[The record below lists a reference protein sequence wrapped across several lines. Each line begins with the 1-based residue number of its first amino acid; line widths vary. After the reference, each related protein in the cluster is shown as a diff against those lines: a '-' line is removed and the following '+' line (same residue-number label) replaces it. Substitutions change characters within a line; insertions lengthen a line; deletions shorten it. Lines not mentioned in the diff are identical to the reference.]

1 MLNEK
6 QSKIFHV
13 IILTMRKSV
22 KILTATVCSAVVIA
36 GFGVGTYLYTLPK
49 LVSSAWLNKVAV
61 KEATEFLKADLSIK
75 NPKLATSLSPNIG
88 FTLEELTLTKNNKQ
102 ILALNNLD
110 TEFSFKDIWAKRI
123 IVKKLLADNI
133 FVNASDLMAILP
145 QQEQKEE
152 KPSELNLDLFST
164 IFGVK
169 KCLITYNLDDVGIK
183 FDAQNILLDRT
194 KAKKYLH
201 FDFDFFMTKGQD
213 KIQVS
218 ADDKHCIYMGN
229 GELHVDKFPIEID
242 KSKIVIDAFASRKAG
257 MNLNISSKNFSARDI
272 YNIVASNIIM
282 PNGKEMLAPI
292 CEVKGSVNFNLHLTK
307 QNIRGDINVNESEF
321 KVKDLMKMPVKITQ
335 GIVEIGNKDIILKDF
350 KGYYNNK
357 TNDTLTMEGTV
368 KDYWKT
374 CDTKIVSDIFVND
387 DFFRD
392 YASKMLGS
400 PISLVGDAGSRLT
413 LTSKNGSCDIL
424 WYFLLKEGEGFKLG
438 DQSMVL
444 KDYKTLFKVDLSV
457 VKNILKINTI
467 DYFITN
473 ELKKGMTPVLSINGN
488 LDMADNMKLQDI
500 HLKIPR
506 PLPSEFLNFLAGQ
519 KIFKKG
525 TITGEMG
532 VINTGKFPVM
542 EGVITLDKVRIP
554 SQRLFIKS
562 AKIGAKGDKLGAI
575 AEGRFKRSK
584 YNFKGYIVNDLR
596 LPIVVKYVDLDVDNI
611 DLERFL
617 ANSQKSVSAST
628 SAPTLALPRG
638 EGTVQDASDS
648 ESDNVDVPTF
658 QKGLIIVEKCM
669 LNLENGKYKNVNF
682 GNLHANLTL
691 DKDGILN
698 LQSNKF
704 DIAEGISTLK
714 VRADLIKNKYYL
726 RLGVKDVNST
736 VMADALLGLPR
747 EISGKAM
754 GLVEINSDASLKL
767 NGDIKFNIQNGT
779 IEKIGYVEY
788 ILKVASLFRN
798 PLVMISPTT
807 FGDLVNIPDGKFDVI
822 KGELNLKD
830 NVIQRMMIKSS
841 AKQLG
846 SFIIGRYDLNTNDA
860 SLRIY
865 TKMSNKGE
873 GFAGFL
879 RNISLNSLAN
889 KISSSERN
897 EGNYY
902 SSEIE
907 QIPQIDADEKDAQI
921 FLTKVDGDVINFNFL
936 SSLKRIK

>member
-1 MLNEK
+1 
-6 QSKIFHV
+6 
-13 IILTMRKSV
+13 MRKSV
-22 KILTATVCSAVVIA
+22 KILTATVCSALVIA

-145 QQEQKEE
+145 QQEHKEE

-292 CEVKGSVNFNLHLTK
+292 CEVKGSVDFNLHLTK

-335 GIVEIGNKDIILKDF
+335 GIVEIGNKNITLKDF

-392 YASKMLGS
+392 YVSKMLGS

-444 KDYKTLFKVDLSV
+444 QDYKTLFKVDLSV

-532 VINTGKFPVM
+532 VINTGEFPVM

-596 LPIVVKYVDLDVDNI
+596 LPIIVKYVDLDVDNI
-611 DLERFL
+611 DIERFL
-617 ANSQKSVSAST
+617 ANSQESVSAST

-638 EGTVQDASDS
+638 EGTVQDALDS

-754 GLVEINSDASLKL
+754 GLIEINSDASLKL

-822 KGELNLKD
+822 KGELKLKD
-830 NVIQRMMIKSS
+830 NVIERMMIKSS

>member
-1 MLNEK
+1 M
-6 QSKIFHV
+6 
-13 IILTMRKSV
+13 
-22 KILTATVCSAVVIA
+22 
-36 GFGVGTYLYTLPK
+36 
-49 LVSSAWLNKVAV
+49 
-61 KEATEFLKADLSIK
+61 
-75 NPKLATSLSPNIG
+75 
-88 FTLEELTLTKNNKQ
+88 
-102 ILALNNLD
+102 
-110 TEFSFKDIWAKRI
+110 
-123 IVKKLLADNI
+123 
-133 FVNASDLMAILP
+133 
-145 QQEQKEE
+145 
-152 KPSELNLDLFST
+152 
-164 IFGVK
+164 
-169 KCLITYNLDDVGIK
+169 
-183 FDAQNILLDRT
+183 
-194 KAKKYLH
+194 
-201 FDFDFFMTKGQD
+201 
-213 KIQVS
+213 
-218 ADDKHCIYMGN
+218 
-229 GELHVDKFPIEID
+229 
-242 KSKIVIDAFASRKAG
+242 
-257 MNLNISSKNFSARDI
+257 
-272 YNIVASNIIM
+272 
-282 PNGKEMLAPI
+282 
-292 CEVKGSVNFNLHLTK
+292 
-307 QNIRGDINVNESEF
+307 
-321 KVKDLMKMPVKITQ
+321 
-335 GIVEIGNKDIILKDF
+335 
-350 KGYYNNK
+350 
-357 TNDTLTMEGTV
+357 
-368 KDYWKT
+368 
-374 CDTKIVSDIFVND
+374 
-387 DFFRD
+387 
-392 YASKMLGS
+392 
-400 PISLVGDAGSRLT
+400 
-413 LTSKNGSCDIL
+413 
-424 WYFLLKEGEGFKLG
+424 
-438 DQSMVL
+438 
-444 KDYKTLFKVDLSV
+444 
-457 VKNILKINTI
+457 
-467 DYFITN
+467 
-473 ELKKGMTPVLSINGN
+473 NGN

-506 PLPSEFLNFLAGQ
+506 PLSSEFLNFLAGQ

-617 ANSQKSVSAST
+617 ANSQAS
-628 SAPTLALPRG
+628 SNVNNTLSPSLSQG
-638 EGTVQDASDS
+638 EGVAKDS
-648 ESDNVDVPTF
+648 EADNNVDVPTF

-669 LNLENGKYKNVNF
+669 LNLENGKYKNINF

-767 NGDIKFNIQNGT
+767 NGGIKFNIQNGT

-841 AKQLG
+841 AKQLS

-889 KISSSERN
+889 RISSNERN

>member
-1 MLNEK
+1 
-6 QSKIFHV
+6 
-13 IILTMRKSV
+13 MRKSV
-22 KILTATVCSAVVIA
+22 KILTATVCSAAAIA
-36 GFGVGTYLYTLPK
+36 GAGVCAYLYTLPK

-61 KEATEFLKADLSIK
+61 KEASEILKAELSIK
-75 NPKLATSLSPNIG
+75 NPKLATSFSPNIG

-110 TEFSFKDIWAKRI
+110 TEFSFKDIWVKRI
-123 IVKKLLADNI
+123 IVKKLLAENI

-145 QQEQKEE
+145 KQEQKEE
-152 KPSELNLDLFST
+152 KPSEFNLDLFST
-164 IFGVK
+164 IFGVR
-169 KCLITYNLDDVGIK
+169 KCLITYNMDDVGIK

-257 MNLNISSKNFSARDI
+257 MNLNIASKDFSARDI

-292 CEVKGSVNFNLHLTK
+292 CDVKGSVDFNLHLTK

-321 KVKDLMKMPVKITQ
+321 RVRDLMKMPVKITQ
-335 GIVEIGNKDIILKDF
+335 GIVEIGNKDITLKDF

-392 YASKMLGS
+392 YLSKMLGS

-424 WYFLLKEGEGFKLG
+424 WYFLLREGEGFMLG

-500 HLKIPR
+500 HLNIPR

-525 TITGEMG
+525 TIEGEMG
-532 VINTGKFPVM
+532 VVNTGAFPVM
-542 EGVITLDKVRIP
+542 EGVITLKDVRIP
-554 SQRLFIKS
+554 SQRLSIKS

-575 AEGRFKRSK
+575 AEGRFKRSN
-584 YNFKGYIVNDLR
+584 YNFKGYVVNDLR
-596 LPIVVKYVDLDVDNI
+596 LPIVVKNVDLSIDNI

-617 ANSQKSVSAST
+617 ANSQENVDADK
-628 SAPTLALPRG
+628 TLTPSLSQG
-638 EGTVQDASDS
+638 EGATQDAEADN
-648 ESDNVDVPTF
+648 NVDVPTF

-669 LNLENGKYKNVNF
+669 LNLDSGKYKNVNF

-779 IEKIGYVEY
+779 IEKVGYVEY

-822 KGELNLKD
+822 KGELKLKD
-830 NVIQRMMIKSS
+830 NVIERMMIKSS

-889 KISSSERN
+889 KISSSGRN
-897 EGNYY
+897 DSNYY
-902 SSEIE
+902 ASEIE
-907 QIPQIDADEKDAQI
+907 QIPQIDADEKDAQV

>member
-1 MLNEK
+1 
-6 QSKIFHV
+6 
-13 IILTMRKSV
+13 MRKSV

-110 TEFSFKDIWAKRI
+110 TEFSFKDILAKRI

-152 KPSELNLDLFST
+152 KQSELNLDLFST

-242 KSKIVIDAFASRKAG
+242 KSKTVIDAFASRKAG

-292 CEVKGSVNFNLHLTK
+292 CDVNGSVDFNVHLTPK
-307 QNIRGDINVNESEF
+307 NIRGDINVNESEF
-321 KVKDLMKMPVKITQ
+321 KIKDLMKMPVKITQ

-392 YASKMLGS
+392 YVSKMLGS
-400 PISLVGDAGSRLT
+400 PINLVGDAGSRLT

-473 ELKKGMTPVLSINGN
+473 ELKKGMTPILSINGN

-532 VINTGKFPVM
+532 VINTGEFPVM

-596 LPIVVKYVDLDVDNI
+596 LPIIVKYVDLDVDNI

>member
-1 MLNEK
+1 
-6 QSKIFHV
+6 
-13 IILTMRKSV
+13 MRKSV

-133 FVNASDLMAILP
+133 FVNASDLLAILP
-145 QQEQKEE
+145 QQEHKEE

-229 GELHVDKFPIEID
+229 GELHIDKFPIEID

-292 CEVKGSVNFNLHLTK
+292 CEVKGSVDFNLHLTK

-335 GIVEIGNKDIILKDF
+335 GIVEIGNKDITLKDF

-392 YASKMLGS
+392 YVSKMLGS
-400 PISLVGDAGSRLT
+400 PINLVGDAGSRLT

-424 WYFLLKEGEGFKLG
+424 WYFLLREGEGFKLG

-500 HLKIPR
+500 HLNIPR

-532 VINTGKFPVM
+532 VINTGEFPVM

-617 ANSQKSVSAST
+617 ANSQESSNVNNTLSPSLSQGEGAS
-628 SAPTLALPRG
+628 LAL
-638 EGTVQDASDS
+638 TDNDTA
-648 ESDNVDVPTF
+648 SDNVDVPTF

-754 GLVEINSDASLKL
+754 GLIEINSDASLKL

-822 KGELNLKD
+822 KGELKLKD
-830 NVIQRMMIKSS
+830 NVIERMMIKSS

>member
-1 MLNEK
+1 
-6 QSKIFHV
+6 
-13 IILTMRKSV
+13 MRKSV
-22 KILTATVCSAVVIA
+22 KILTATVCSAFVIV

-110 TEFSFKDIWAKRI
+110 TEFSFKDILAKRI

-133 FVNASDLMAILP
+133 FVNTSDLMAILP
-145 QQEQKEE
+145 KQEQKEE
-152 KPSELNLDLFST
+152 KPAAFNLDLFST

-292 CEVKGSVNFNLHLTK
+292 CDVSGSVDFNVHLTSK
-307 QNIRGDINVNESEF
+307 NIRGDINVNESEF
-321 KVKDLMKMPVKITQ
+321 KIKDLMKMPVKITQ
-335 GIVEIGNKDIILKDF
+335 GIIEIGNKDITLKDF

-357 TNDTLTMEGTV
+357 TNDTLTMEGAV
-368 KDYWKT
+368 QDYWKT
-374 CDTKIVSDIFVND
+374 CDTKIISDIFVND

-392 YASKMLGS
+392 YVSKMLGS

-424 WYFLLKEGEGFKLG
+424 WYFLLREGEGFKLG

-444 KDYKTLFKVDLSV
+444 QDYKTLFKVDLSV

-532 VINTGKFPVM
+532 VINTGEFPVM

-596 LPIVVKYVDLDVDNI
+596 LPIIVKYVDLDVDNI
-611 DLERFL
+611 DVERFL
-617 ANSQKSVSAST
+617 ANSQESVSAPT

-638 EGTVQDASDS
+638 EGTEQDVSDS

-841 AKQLG
+841 AKQLS

>member
-1 MLNEK
+1 
-6 QSKIFHV
+6 
-13 IILTMRKSV
+13 MRKSV
-22 KILTATVCSAVVIA
+22 KILTATVCSALVIA

-88 FTLEELTLTKNNKQ
+88 LTLEELTLTKNNKQ
-102 ILALNNLD
+102 ILVLNNLD
-110 TEFSFKDIWAKRI
+110 TEFSFKDIFAKRI

-133 FVNASDLMAILP
+133 FVNTSDLMAILP

-152 KPSELNLDLFST
+152 KTAVFNLDLFST

-292 CEVKGSVNFNLHLTK
+292 CEVKGSVDFNLHLTK

-392 YASKMLGS
+392 YVSKMLGS
-400 PISLVGDAGSRLT
+400 PINLVGDAGSRLT

-424 WYFLLKEGEGFKLG
+424 WYFLLREGEGFKLG

-444 KDYKTLFKVDLSV
+444 QDYKTLFKVDLSV

-532 VINTGKFPVM
+532 VINTGEFPVM

-617 ANSQKSVSAST
+617 ANSQESVSAST

-754 GLVEINSDASLKL
+754 GLIEINSDASLKL

>member
-1 MLNEK
+1 
-6 QSKIFHV
+6 
-13 IILTMRKSV
+13 MRKSV

-36 GFGVGTYLYTLPK
+36 GAGVCTYLYTLPK

-61 KEATEFLKADLSIK
+61 KEATEILNADLSIK
-75 NPKLATSLSPNIG
+75 NPKLATSFSPNIG
-88 FTLEELTLTKNNKQ
+88 FTLEELTLSKDNKQ

-110 TEFSFKDIWAKRI
+110 TEFSFKDIFAKRI

-292 CEVKGSVNFNLHLTK
+292 CDVSGSVDFNVHLTSK
-307 QNIRGDINVNESEF
+307 NIRGDINVNESEF
-321 KVKDLMKMPVKITQ
+321 KIKDLMKMPVKITQ
-335 GIVEIGNKDIILKDF
+335 GIVEIGNKDITLKDF

-392 YASKMLGS
+392 YVSKMLGS

-444 KDYKTLFKVDLSV
+444 QDYKTLFKVDLSV

-532 VINTGKFPVM
+532 VINTGEFPVM

-596 LPIVVKYVDLDVDNI
+596 LPIIVKYVDLDVDNI

-617 ANSQKSVSAST
+617 ANSQESSNVNN
-628 SAPTLALPRG
+628 TLSPSLSQG
-638 EGTVQDASDS
+638 EGASQDAEADT
-648 ESDNVDVPTF
+648 NVDVPTF

-704 DIAEGISTLK
+704 DIAEGVSTLK

-754 GLVEINSDASLKL
+754 GLIEINSDASLKL
-767 NGDIKFNIQNGT
+767 SGDIKFNIQNGT

-788 ILKVASLFRN
+788 ILKVAALFRN

-807 FGDLVNIPDGKFDVI
+807 VGDLVNIPDGKFDVI
-822 KGELNLKD
+822 KGELKLKD
-830 NVIQRMMIKSS
+830 NVIERMMIKSS
-841 AKQLG
+841 AKQLA
-846 SFIIGRYDLNTNDA
+846 SFIVGRYDLNTNDA
-860 SLRIY
+860 TLRIY

-873 GFAGFL
+873 GFAGVL

-889 KISSSERN
+889 RISSSGRN
-897 EGNYY
+897 ESNYY
-902 SSEIE
+902 ASEIE
-907 QIPQIDADEKDAQI
+907 QIPQLEVDEKDAQV
-921 FLTKVDGDVINFNFL
+921 FLTKVDGDVMNFNFL

>member
-1 MLNEK
+1 
-6 QSKIFHV
+6 
-13 IILTMRKSV
+13 MRTSF
-22 KILTATVCSAVVIA
+22 KILTALTCTAIVIA
-36 GFGVGTYLYTLPK
+36 GTGVCTYLYTLPK
-49 LVSSAWLNKVAV
+49 LVSSNWLNKVAV
-61 KEATEFLKADLSIK
+61 KEVAEILNADLTLK

-88 FTLEELTLTKNNKQ
+88 FSLEELTLTKNNKQ
-102 ILALNNLD
+102 MLCLKDLD
-110 TEFSFKDIWAKRI
+110 TEISMKEIFAKRI
-123 IVKKLLADNI
+123 IVKKILADSI
-133 FVNASDLMAILP
+133 FVNVSDLISILP
-145 QQEQKEE
+145 KQEEQEQKAQNI
-152 KPSELNLDLFST
+152 NLDLYSA
-164 IFGVK
+164 ILGVK
-169 KCLITYNLDDVGIK
+169 KCLITYNMDDVGVK
-183 FDAQNILLDRT
+183 FDAQNVMLDRT

-201 FDFDFFMTKGQD
+201 FDFDFLMTKGAE
-213 KIQVS
+213 KIKIS
-218 ADDKHCIYMGN
+218 ADDKHRIYMGN
-229 GELHVDKFPIEID
+229 GELHIDKFPIEVD

-257 MNLNISSKNFSARDI
+257 LNFNVASKNFSAQDI
-272 YNIVASNIIM
+272 YNIIASNIVM
-282 PNGKEMLAPI
+282 PNGREMLAPI
-292 CEVKGSVNFNLHLTK
+292 CDVKGSVDFNLHLTK
-307 QNIRGDINVNESEF
+307 KNIRGDINVNESEF
-321 KVKDLMKMPVKITQ
+321 KIKDLMKMPVKITQ
-335 GIVEIGNKDIILKDF
+335 GIIEIGNNDITLKDF
-350 KGYYNNK
+350 KGYYNNQQK
-357 TNDTLTMEGTV
+357 DTLTMEGAV

-392 YASKMLGS
+392 YLSKMLGA
-400 PISLVGDAGSRLT
+400 PINLVGDAGSRLT

-424 WYFLLKEGEGFKLG
+424 WYFLLREGEGFKLG
-438 DQSMVL
+438 EQSMVL

-500 HLKIPR
+500 HLNIPR
-506 PLPSEFLNFLAGQ
+506 ALPSEFLNFLAGQ
-519 KIFKKG
+519 KIFKNG
-525 TITGEMG
+525 TITGDLG
-532 VINTGKFPVM
+532 VINSGKFPVM
-542 EGVITLDKVRIP
+542 EGVITLNDVKIP
-554 SQRLFIKS
+554 SQRLSIKS

-575 AEGRFKRSK
+575 AEGKFKRSS
-584 YNFKGYIVNDLR
+584 YNFNGYIVNDLR
-596 LPIVVKYVDLDVDNI
+596 LPIVVKSVNLSVDNI
-611 DLERFL
+611 DIERFL
-617 ANSQKSVSAST
+617 ANSQESNNVNNLNSQSEGVSPVLTDNDTA
-628 SAPTLALPRG
+628 
-638 EGTVQDASDS
+638 
-648 ESDNVDVPTF
+648 SDNVDVPTF

-669 LNLENGKYKNVNF
+669 LNLESGKYKNVNF

-704 DIAEGISTLK
+704 DIAEGISTLR

-822 KGELNLKD
+822 KGELKLKD
-830 NVIQRMMIKSS
+830 NVIERMMIKSS
-841 AKQLG
+841 AKQLA
-846 SFIIGRYDLNTNDA
+846 SFIVGRYDLNTNDA

-873 GFAGFL
+873 GFAGVL

-889 KISSSERN
+889 KISSSGRN
-897 EGNYY
+897 DSNYY
-902 SSEIE
+902 ASEIE
-907 QIPQIDADEKDAQI
+907 QIPQIDANEKDAQI
-921 FLTKVDGDVINFNFL
+921 FLTRVDGDVINFNFL

>member
-1 MLNEK
+1 
-6 QSKIFHV
+6 
-13 IILTMRKSV
+13 MRKSV
-22 KILTATVCSAVVIA
+22 KILTATVCTAVVIA
-36 GFGVGTYLYTLPK
+36 GAGVCTYLYTLPK

-61 KEATEFLKADLSIK
+61 KEATEILNADLSIK
-75 NPKLATSLSPNIG
+75 NPKLATSFSPNIG
-88 FTLEELTLTKNNKQ
+88 FTLEELTLSKDNKQ
-102 ILALNNLD
+102 ILALNNLN
-110 TEFSFKDIWAKRI
+110 TEFSFKDIFAKRI
-123 IVKKLLADNI
+123 IVKKLLADNV
-133 FVNASDLMAILP
+133 FVNASDLMSILP
-145 QQEQKEE
+145 KTEQKKE
-152 KPSELNLDLFST
+152 KPSEFSLDMFST
-164 IFGVK
+164 ILGVR
-169 KCLITYNLDDVGIK
+169 KCLITYNMDDVGIK
-183 FDAQNILLDRT
+183 FDAQNLMLDRT
-194 KAKKYLH
+194 QAKKYLH

-229 GELHVDKFPIEID
+229 GELHIDKFPIEID

-257 MNLNISSKNFSARDI
+257 MNLNISSRNFSARDI
-272 YNIVASNIIM
+272 YNIVSSNIIM

-292 CEVKGSVNFNLHLTK
+292 CDVKGSVDFNLHLTK
-307 QNIRGDINVNESEF
+307 QNIHGDINVNESEF
-321 KVKDLMKMPVKITQ
+321 KIKDLMKMPVKITQ
-335 GIVEIGNKDIILKDF
+335 GIVEIGNKDITLKDF

-357 TNDTLTMEGTV
+357 ANDTLTMEGTV

-387 DFFRD
+387 DFFRE
-392 YASKMLGS
+392 YLSKMLGS

-424 WYFLLKEGEGFKLG
+424 WYFLLKEGEGFMLG

-532 VINTGKFPVM
+532 VINTGEFPVM

-596 LPIVVKYVDLDVDNI
+596 LPIVVKDVDLSVDNI
-611 DLERFL
+611 DVERFL
-617 ANSQKSVSAST
+617 ANSQGSVSASI

-638 EGTVQDASDS
+638 EGTAQDASDS

-736 VMADALLGLPR
+736 IMADALLGLPR

-807 FGDLVNIPDGKFDVI
+807 VGDLVNIPDGKFDVI

-841 AKQLG
+841 AKQLS

-889 KISSSERN
+889 KISSSARN
-897 EGNYY
+897 DSNYY
-902 SSEIE
+902 ASEIE
-907 QIPQIDADEKDAQI
+907 QIPTLEIDEKDAQI
-921 FLTKVDGDVINFNFL
+921 FLTRVDGDVINFNFL

>member
-1 MLNEK
+1 
-6 QSKIFHV
+6 
-13 IILTMRKSV
+13 MRKSV

-110 TEFSFKDIWAKRI
+110 TEFSFKDILAKRI

-133 FVNASDLMAILP
+133 FVNTSDLMAILP
-145 QQEQKEE
+145 KQEQKEE
-152 KPSELNLDLFST
+152 KPAAFNLDLFST
-164 IFGVK
+164 ILGVK
-169 KCLITYNLDDVGIK
+169 ECLITYNMDDVGIK

-213 KIQVS
+213 TIKVS

-292 CEVKGSVNFNLHLTK
+292 CDVKGSVDFNVHLTSK
-307 QNIRGDINVNESEF
+307 NIRGDINVNESEF
-321 KVKDLMKMPVKITQ
+321 KIKDLMKMPVKITQ
-335 GIVEIGNKDIILKDF
+335 GIVEIGNKDITLKDF

-392 YASKMLGS
+392 YVSKMLGS
-400 PISLVGDAGSRLT
+400 PINLVGDAGSRLT

-424 WYFLLKEGEGFKLG
+424 WYFLLREGEGFKLG

-444 KDYKTLFKVDLSV
+444 QDYKTLFKVDLSV

-532 VINTGKFPVM
+532 VINTGEFPVM

-596 LPIVVKYVDLDVDNI
+596 LPIIVKYVDLDVDNI
-611 DLERFL
+611 DVERFL
-617 ANSQKSVSAST
+617 ANSQESVSAST

-841 AKQLG
+841 AKQLS

>member
-1 MLNEK
+1 
-6 QSKIFHV
+6 
-13 IILTMRKSV
+13 MRKSV

-75 NPKLATSLSPNIG
+75 NPKLTTSLSPNIG

-102 ILALNNLD
+102 ILVLNNLD
-110 TEFSFKDIWAKRI
+110 TELSFKDIWAKRI
-123 IVKKLLADNI
+123 IVKTLLADNI
-133 FVNASDLMAILP
+133 FVNTSDLMAILP
-145 QQEQKEE
+145 KREQKEE
-152 KPSELNLDLFST
+152 KPSEFNLDLFST
-164 IFGVK
+164 IFGVR
-169 KCLITYNLDDVGIK
+169 KCVITYNMDDVGIK

-229 GELHVDKFPIEID
+229 GELHIDKFPIEID
-242 KSKIVIDAFASRKAG
+242 KSKIVINAFASRKAG
-257 MNLNISSKNFSARDI
+257 MNLNISSKNFSALDI

-292 CEVKGSVNFNLHLTK
+292 CDVSGSVDFNVHLTSK
-307 QNIRGDINVNESEF
+307 NIRGDINVNESEF
-321 KVKDLMKMPVKITQ
+321 KIKDLMKMPVKITQ

-357 TNDTLTMEGTV
+357 PNDTLTMEGSV

-374 CDTKIVSDIFVND
+374 CDTKIVSDIFVNN

-392 YASKMLGS
+392 YVSKMLGS

-424 WYFLLKEGEGFKLG
+424 WYFLLKEGEGFMLG
-438 DQSMVL
+438 DQSMLL
-444 KDYKTLFKVDLSV
+444 KDYKTLFKVDLSI

-488 LDMADNMKLQDI
+488 LDIADNMKLQDI

-532 VINTGKFPVM
+532 VINTGEFPVM

-575 AEGRFKRSK
+575 AEGKFKRSK

-596 LPIVVKYVDLDVDNI
+596 LPIIVKYVDLDVDNI
-611 DLERFL
+611 DVERFL
-617 ANSQKSVSAST
+617 ANSQESSNVNN
-628 SAPTLALPRG
+628 TLSPSLSQG
-638 EGTVQDASDS
+638 EGVAKDS
-648 ESDNVDVPTF
+648 EADTNVDVPTF

-669 LNLENGKYKNVNF
+669 LNLENGKYKNINF

-822 KGELNLKD
+822 KGELKLKD
-830 NVIQRMMIKSS
+830 NVIERMMIKSS
-841 AKQLG
+841 AKQLS

-907 QIPQIDADEKDAQI
+907 QIPQIDADEKDAQV
-921 FLTKVDGDVINFNFL
+921 FLTKVEGDVINFNFL

>member
-1 MLNEK
+1 
-6 QSKIFHV
+6 
-13 IILTMRKSV
+13 MRKSV

-75 NPKLATSLSPNIG
+75 NPKLATSLTPNIG

-110 TEFSFKDIWAKRI
+110 TEFSFKDIWARRI

-292 CEVKGSVNFNLHLTK
+292 CDVSGSVDFNVHLTSK
-307 QNIRGDINVNESEF
+307 NIRGDINVNESKF
-321 KVKDLMKMPVKITQ
+321 KIKDLMKMPVKITQ

-392 YASKMLGS
+392 YVSKMLGS
-400 PISLVGDAGSRLT
+400 PINLVGDAGSRLT

-424 WYFLLKEGEGFKLG
+424 WYFLLREGEGFKLG

-444 KDYKTLFKVDLSV
+444 QDYKTLFKVDLSV

-532 VINTGKFPVM
+532 VINTGEFPVM

-596 LPIVVKYVDLDVDNI
+596 LPIIVKYVDLDVDNI
-611 DLERFL
+611 DVERFL
-617 ANSQKSVSAST
+617 ANSQESVSAST

-754 GLVEINSDASLKL
+754 GLIEINSDASLKL

>member
-1 MLNEK
+1 
-6 QSKIFHV
+6 
-13 IILTMRKSV
+13 MRKSF
-22 KILTATVCSAVVIA
+22 KILTATVCSVAIIA
-36 GFGVGTYLYTLPK
+36 GVGVGVYLHTIPK
-49 LVSSAWLNKVAV
+49 LVSSSWFNQVAV
-61 KEATEFLKADLSIK
+61 KEASEILQSDLTLK

-88 FTLEELTLTKNNKQ
+88 FTLEELKLTKDNKQ
-102 ILALNNLD
+102 IFCLNNLD
-110 TEFSFKDIWAKRI
+110 TEFSLQEIFAKRL
-123 IVKKLLADNI
+123 IVKKLLAENI
-133 FVNASDLMAILP
+133 FVNASDLMSILP
-145 QQEQKEE
+145 KTEQKEE
-152 KPSELNLDLFST
+152 KPSEFNIDLFST

-169 KCLITYNLDDVGIK
+169 KCLITYNMDDVGVK
-183 FDAQNILLDRT
+183 FDARNLLLDRT
-194 KAKKYLH
+194 KEKKYLH
-201 FDFDFFMTKGQD
+201 FDFDFLMTKGQD

-242 KSKIVIDAFASRKAG
+242 KSKIVIDAFGSRKAG
-257 MNLNISSKNFSARDI
+257 LNLNISSKNFSARDI

-292 CEVKGSVNFNLHLTK
+292 CDVNGSVDFNLHLTGK
-307 QNIRGDINVNESEF
+307 NIRGDINVNNSEF
-321 KVKDLMKMPVKITQ
+321 KVKDLLKMPVKITQ
-335 GIVEIGNKDIILKDF
+335 GIVEIGNNDITLKDF

-357 TNDTLTMEGTV
+357 TNDTLTMAGTV
-368 KDYWKT
+368 KDYWHT
-374 CDTKIVSDIFVND
+374 CDTKIVSDIFIND

-392 YASKMLGS
+392 YISKMLGS
-400 PISLVGDAGSRLT
+400 PINLVGDAGSRMI

-424 WYFLLKEGEGFKLG
+424 WYFLLREGEGFKLG

-532 VINTGKFPVM
+532 VVNTGAFPVM
-542 EGVITLDKVRIP
+542 EGVITLENVRVP
-554 SQRLFIKS
+554 SQRLLIKS
-562 AKIGAKGDKLGAI
+562 AKVGAKGDKLGAI
-575 AEGRFKRSK
+575 AEGRFKRSNYK
-584 YNFKGYIVNDLR
+584 FKGYIVNDLR
-596 LPIVVKYVDLDVDNI
+596 LPIIVKNVDLDVDNI

-617 ANSQKSVSAST
+617 ATNQ
-628 SAPTLALPRG
+628 G
-638 EGTVQDASDS
+638 EGTPNAINASETNQEEKAKQVLVDDNS
-648 ESDNVDVPTF
+648 SSDNVDVPTF
-658 QKGLIIVEKCM
+658 TKGLIIVEKCM
-669 LNLENGKYKNVNF
+669 LNLKSGKYKNVNF
-682 GNLHANLTL
+682 GNLQANLTL
-691 DKDGILN
+691 DKDGLLS

-704 DIAEGISTLK
+704 DIAEGISTLR

-822 KGELNLKD
+822 KGELKLKD
-830 NVIQRMMIKSS
+830 NVIERMMIKSS

-846 SFIIGRYDLNTNDA
+846 SFIVGRYDLNTNDA

-873 GFAGFL
+873 GFAGVL

-889 KISSSERN
+889 KISSSGKTD
-897 EGNYY
+897 GNYY

-907 QIPQIDADEKDAQI
+907 QIPKIDADEKDAQI
-921 FLTKVDGDVINFNFL
+921 FLTRVDGDVINFNFL
-936 SSLKRIK
+936 SSLRRIK

>member
-1 MLNEK
+1 
-6 QSKIFHV
+6 
-13 IILTMRKSV
+13 MRKSV
-22 KILTATVCSAVVIA
+22 KILTATVCSAFVIA

-110 TEFSFKDIWAKRI
+110 TEFSFKDILAKRI

-133 FVNASDLMAILP
+133 FVNTSDLMAILP
-145 QQEQKEE
+145 KQEQKEE
-152 KPSELNLDLFST
+152 KPAAFNLDLFST

-229 GELHVDKFPIEID
+229 GELHIDKFPIEID

-292 CEVKGSVNFNLHLTK
+292 CDVSGSVDFNVHLTSK
-307 QNIRGDINVNESEF
+307 NIRGDINVNESEF
-321 KVKDLMKMPVKITQ
+321 KIKDLMKMPVKITQ
-335 GIVEIGNKDIILKDF
+335 GIIEIGNKDITLKDF

-357 TNDTLTMEGTV
+357 TNDTLTMEGAV
-368 KDYWKT
+368 QDYWKT
-374 CDTKIVSDIFVND
+374 CDTKIISDIFVND

-392 YASKMLGS
+392 YVSKMLGS

-424 WYFLLKEGEGFKLG
+424 WYFLLREGEGFKLG

-444 KDYKTLFKVDLSV
+444 QDYKTLFKVDLSV

-532 VINTGKFPVM
+532 VINTGEFPVM

-596 LPIVVKYVDLDVDNI
+596 LPIIVKYVDLDVDNI
-611 DLERFL
+611 DVERFL
-617 ANSQKSVSAST
+617 ANSQESVSAPT

-638 EGTVQDASDS
+638 EGTVQDVSDS

-822 KGELNLKD
+822 KGELKLKD

-841 AKQLG
+841 AKQLS

>member
-1 MLNEK
+1 
-6 QSKIFHV
+6 
-13 IILTMRKSV
+13 MRKSV

-61 KEATEFLKADLSIK
+61 KEVTEFLKADLSIK

-110 TEFSFKDIWAKRI
+110 TEFSFKDILAKRI

-242 KSKIVIDAFASRKAG
+242 KSKVVIDAFASRKAG

-292 CEVKGSVNFNLHLTK
+292 CEVKGSVDFNLHLTK
-307 QNIRGDINVNESEF
+307 QNIRGDINVNEAEF
-321 KVKDLMKMPVKITQ
+321 KIKDLMKMPVKITQ
-335 GIVEIGNKDIILKDF
+335 GTVEIGNKDITLKDF

-374 CDTKIVSDIFVND
+374 CDMKIVSDIFVND
-387 DFFRD
+387 DFFKD
-392 YASKMLGS
+392 YVSKMLGS
-400 PISLVGDAGSRLT
+400 SINLVGDAGSRLT

-424 WYFLLKEGEGFKLG
+424 WYFLLREGEGFKLG

-532 VINTGKFPVM
+532 VINTGEFPVM

-596 LPIVVKYVDLDVDNI
+596 LPIIVKYVDLDVDNI

-617 ANSQKSVSAST
+617 ANSQKNVSAST

-669 LNLENGKYKNVNF
+669 LNLENGKYKNINF

>member
-1 MLNEK
+1 
-6 QSKIFHV
+6 
-13 IILTMRKSV
+13 MRKSV

-75 NPKLATSLSPNIG
+75 NPKLTTSLSPNIG

-102 ILALNNLD
+102 ILVLNNLD
-110 TEFSFKDIWAKRI
+110 TELSFKDIWAKRI
-123 IVKKLLADNI
+123 IVKKLFADNI
-133 FVNASDLMAILP
+133 VVNVSDLMAILP
-145 QQEQKEE
+145 KQEQKEE
-152 KPSELNLDLFST
+152 KPSEFNLDLFST
-164 IFGVK
+164 IFGVR
-169 KCLITYNLDDVGIK
+169 KCVITYNMDDAGIK

-229 GELHVDKFPIEID
+229 GELHIDKFPIEID

-292 CEVKGSVNFNLHLTK
+292 CDVSGSVDFNVHLTSK
-307 QNIRGDINVNESEF
+307 NIRGDINVNESEF
-321 KVKDLMKMPVKITQ
+321 KIKDLMKMPVKITQ

-357 TNDTLTMEGTV
+357 TNDTLTMEGSV

-374 CDTKIVSDIFVND
+374 CDTKIVSDIFVNN

-392 YASKMLGS
+392 YVSKMLGS

-424 WYFLLKEGEGFKLG
+424 WYFLLREGEGFKLG
-438 DQSMVL
+438 DQSMLL
-444 KDYKTLFKVDLSV
+444 KDYKTLFKVDLSI

-488 LDMADNMKLQDI
+488 LDIADNMKLQDI

-532 VINTGKFPVM
+532 VINTGEFPVM

-554 SQRLFIKS
+554 SQRLFINS

-575 AEGRFKRSK
+575 AEGKFKRSK

-596 LPIVVKYVDLDVDNI
+596 LPIIVKYVDLDVDNI
-611 DLERFL
+611 DVERFL
-617 ANSQKSVSAST
+617 ANSQESSNVNN
-628 SAPTLALPRG
+628 TLSPSLSQG
-638 EGTVQDASDS
+638 EGVAKDS
-648 ESDNVDVPTF
+648 EADTNVDVPTF

-669 LNLENGKYKNVNF
+669 LNLESGKYKNVNF

-822 KGELNLKD
+822 KGELKLKD
-830 NVIQRMMIKSS
+830 NVIERMMIKSS
-841 AKQLG
+841 AKQLS

-889 KISSSERN
+889 RISSNERN

-907 QIPQIDADEKDAQI
+907 QIPQIDADEKDAQV
-921 FLTKVDGDVINFNFL
+921 FLTKVEGDVINFNFL

>member
-1 MLNEK
+1 
-6 QSKIFHV
+6 
-13 IILTMRKSV
+13 MRKSV
-22 KILTATVCSAVVIA
+22 KILTATVCTAVVIA
-36 GFGVGTYLYTLPK
+36 GAGVCTYLYTLPK

-61 KEATEFLKADLSIK
+61 KEATEILNADLSIK
-75 NPKLATSLSPNIG
+75 NPKLATSFSPNIG
-88 FTLEELTLTKNNKQ
+88 FTLEELTLSKDNKQ

-110 TEFSFKDIWAKRI
+110 TEFSFKDIFAKRI
-123 IVKKLLADNI
+123 IVKKLLADNV
-133 FVNASDLMAILP
+133 FVNASDLMSILP
-145 QQEQKEE
+145 KTEQKEE
-152 KPSELNLDLFST
+152 KPSEFSLDMFST
-164 IFGVK
+164 ILGVR
-169 KCLITYNLDDVGIK
+169 KCLITYNMDDVGIK
-183 FDAQNILLDRT
+183 FDAQNLMLDRT
-194 KAKKYLH
+194 QAKKYLH

-218 ADDKHCIYMGN
+218 ADDKHCIYMGS
-229 GELHVDKFPIEID
+229 GELHIDKFPIEID

-257 MNLNISSKNFSARDI
+257 MNLNVSSRNFNARDI
-272 YNIVASNIIM
+272 YNIVSSNIIM

-292 CEVKGSVNFNLHLTK
+292 CDVKGSVDFNLHLTK

-321 KVKDLMKMPVKITQ
+321 KIKDLMKMPVKITQ
-335 GIVEIGNKDIILKDF
+335 GIVEIGNKDITLKDF

-387 DFFRD
+387 DFFRE
-392 YASKMLGS
+392 YLSKMLGS

-413 LTSKNGSCDIL
+413 LTSKNGSCNIL
-424 WYFLLKEGEGFKLG
+424 WYFLLKEGEGFMLG

-532 VINTGKFPVM
+532 VINTGEFPVM

-596 LPIVVKYVDLDVDNI
+596 LPIVVKNVDLDVDNI
-611 DLERFL
+611 DVERFL
-617 ANSQKSVSAST
+617 ANSQESVSAST
-628 SAPTLALPRG
+628 LAPTLALPRG
-638 EGTVQDASDS
+638 EGTAQDASDS

-736 VMADALLGLPR
+736 IMADALLGLPR

-788 ILKVASLFRN
+788 ILKVAALFRN

-807 FGDLVNIPDGKFDVI
+807 VGDLVNIPDGKFDVI
-822 KGELNLKD
+822 KGELKLKD
-830 NVIQRMMIKSS
+830 NVIERMMIKSS
-841 AKQLG
+841 AKQLA
-846 SFIIGRYDLNTNDA
+846 SFIVGRYDLNTNDA
-860 SLRIY
+860 TLRIY

-873 GFAGFL
+873 GFAGVL

-889 KISSSERN
+889 RISSSGRN
-897 EGNYY
+897 ESNYY
-902 SSEIE
+902 ASEIE
-907 QIPQIDADEKDAQI
+907 QIPQLEVDEKDAQV
-921 FLTKVDGDVINFNFL
+921 FLTKVDGDVMNFNFL

>member
-1 MLNEK
+1 
-6 QSKIFHV
+6 
-13 IILTMRKSV
+13 MRKSV

-75 NPKLATSLSPNIG
+75 NPKLTTSLSPNVG

-110 TEFSFKDIWAKRI
+110 TELSFKDIWAKRI
-123 IVKKLLADNI
+123 IVKKLFADNI

-145 QQEQKEE
+145 KQEQKEE
-152 KPSELNLDLFST
+152 KPSEFNLDLFST
-164 IFGVK
+164 IFGVR
-169 KCLITYNLDDVGIK
+169 KCVITYNMDDVGIK

-194 KAKKYLH
+194 QAKKYLH

-229 GELHVDKFPIEID
+229 GELHIDKFPIEID

-272 YNIVASNIIM
+272 YNIAASNIIM

-292 CEVKGSVNFNLHLTK
+292 CDVSGSVDFNVHLTSK
-307 QNIRGDINVNESEF
+307 NIRGDINVNESEF
-321 KVKDLMKMPVKITQ
+321 KIKDLMKMPVKITQ

-357 TNDTLTMEGTV
+357 TNDTLTMEGSV

-392 YASKMLGS
+392 YVSKMLGS
-400 PISLVGDAGSRLT
+400 PINLVGDAGSRLT

-444 KDYKTLFKVDLSV
+444 QDYKTLFKVDLSV

-532 VINTGKFPVM
+532 VINTGEFPVM

-575 AEGRFKRSK
+575 AEGKFKRSK

-596 LPIVVKYVDLDVDNI
+596 LPIIVKYVDLDVDNI
-611 DLERFL
+611 DIERFL
-617 ANSQKSVSAST
+617 ANSQESVSAST

-822 KGELNLKD
+822 KGELKLKD
-830 NVIQRMMIKSS
+830 NVIERMMIKSS

>member
-1 MLNEK
+1 
-6 QSKIFHV
+6 
-13 IILTMRKSV
+13 MRKSV
-22 KILTATVCSAVVIA
+22 KILTATVCSAVVIT

-75 NPKLATSLSPNIG
+75 NPKLTTSLSPNIG

-102 ILALNNLD
+102 ILVLNNLD
-110 TEFSFKDIWAKRI
+110 TEFSFKDIWARRI

-133 FVNASDLMAILP
+133 FVNTSDLLAILP

-164 IFGVK
+164 IFGMK

-194 KAKKYLH
+194 QTKKYLH

-213 KIQVS
+213 TIKVS

-229 GELHVDKFPIEID
+229 GELHIDKFPIEID

-292 CEVKGSVNFNLHLTK
+292 CDVSGSVDFNVHLTSK
-307 QNIRGDINVNESEF
+307 NIRGDINVNESEF
-321 KVKDLMKMPVKITQ
+321 KIKDLMKMPVKITQ
-335 GIVEIGNKDIILKDF
+335 GIVEIGNKDITLKDF

-392 YASKMLGS
+392 YVSKMLGS
-400 PISLVGDAGSRLT
+400 PINLVGDAGSRLT

-424 WYFLLKEGEGFKLG
+424 WYFLLREGEGFKLG

-444 KDYKTLFKVDLSV
+444 QDYKTLFKVDLSV

-500 HLKIPR
+500 HLNIPR

-532 VINTGKFPVM
+532 VINTGEFPVM

-596 LPIVVKYVDLDVDNI
+596 LPIIVKYVDLDVDNI

-617 ANSQKSVSAST
+617 ANSQESVSAPTST
-628 SAPTLALPRG
+628 PTLALPRG

-691 DKDGILN
+691 DTDGILN

-754 GLVEINSDASLKL
+754 GLIEINSDASLKL

-822 KGELNLKD
+822 KGELKLKD
-830 NVIQRMMIKSS
+830 NVIERMMIKSS

-897 EGNYY
+897 DSNYY
-902 SSEIE
+902 ASEIE
-907 QIPQIDADEKDAQI
+907 QIPQIEADEKDAQV

>member
-1 MLNEK
+1 
-6 QSKIFHV
+6 
-13 IILTMRKSV
+13 MRKSV

-75 NPKLATSLSPNIG
+75 NPKLTTSLSPNVG

-110 TEFSFKDIWAKRI
+110 TELSFKDIWAKRI
-123 IVKKLLADNI
+123 IVKKLFADNI

-145 QQEQKEE
+145 KQEQKEE
-152 KPSELNLDLFST
+152 KPSEFNLDLFST
-164 IFGVK
+164 IFGVR
-169 KCLITYNLDDVGIK
+169 KCVITYNMDDVGIK

-194 KAKKYLH
+194 QAKKYLH

-229 GELHVDKFPIEID
+229 GELHIDKFPIEID

-272 YNIVASNIIM
+272 YNIAASNIIM

-292 CEVKGSVNFNLHLTK
+292 CDVSGSVDFNVHLTSK
-307 QNIRGDINVNESEF
+307 NIRGDINVNESEF
-321 KVKDLMKMPVKITQ
+321 KIKDLMKMPVKITQ

-357 TNDTLTMEGTV
+357 TNDTLTMEGSV

-392 YASKMLGS
+392 YVSKMLGS
-400 PISLVGDAGSRLT
+400 PINLVGDAGSRLT

-444 KDYKTLFKVDLSV
+444 QDYKTLFKVDLSV

-532 VINTGKFPVM
+532 VINTGEFPVM

-575 AEGRFKRSK
+575 AEGKFKRSK

-596 LPIVVKYVDLDVDNI
+596 LPIIVKYVDLDVDNI

-617 ANSQKSVSAST
+617 ANSQASSNVNNT
-628 SAPTLALPRG
+628 LSPSLSQGEGASLAL
-638 EGTVQDASDS
+638 TDNDTA
-648 ESDNVDVPTF
+648 SDNVDVPTF

-669 LNLENGKYKNVNF
+669 LNLENGKYKNVHF

-841 AKQLG
+841 AKQLS

>member
-1 MLNEK
+1 
-6 QSKIFHV
+6 
-13 IILTMRKSV
+13 MRKSV
-22 KILTATVCSAVVIA
+22 KILTATVCTAVVIA
-36 GFGVGTYLYTLPK
+36 GAGVCTYFYTLPK

-61 KEATEFLKADLSIK
+61 KEATEILNADLSIK
-75 NPKLATSLSPNIG
+75 NPKLATSFSPNIG
-88 FTLEELTLTKNNKQ
+88 FTLEELTLSKDNKQ

-110 TEFSFKDIWAKRI
+110 TEFSFKDIFAKRI
-123 IVKKLLADNI
+123 IVKKLLADNV
-133 FVNASDLMAILP
+133 FVNASDLMSILP
-145 QQEQKEE
+145 KTEQKEE
-152 KPSELNLDLFST
+152 KPSEFNLDMFST
-164 IFGVK
+164 ILGVR
-169 KCLITYNLDDVGIK
+169 KCLITYNMDDVGIK
-183 FDAQNILLDRT
+183 FDAQNLMLDRT
-194 KAKKYLH
+194 QAKKYLH

-229 GELHVDKFPIEID
+229 GELHIDKFPIEID

-257 MNLNISSKNFSARDI
+257 MNLNISSRNFSARDI
-272 YNIVASNIIM
+272 YNIVSSNIIM

-292 CEVKGSVNFNLHLTK
+292 CDVKGSVDFNLHLTK
-307 QNIRGDINVNESEF
+307 QNIHGDINVNESEF
-321 KVKDLMKMPVKITQ
+321 KIKDLMKMPVKITQ
-335 GIVEIGNKDIILKDF
+335 GIVEIGNKDITLKDF

-387 DFFRD
+387 DFFRE
-392 YASKMLGS
+392 YLSKMLGS

-424 WYFLLKEGEGFKLG
+424 WYFLLKEGEGFMLG

-532 VINTGKFPVM
+532 VINTGEFPVM

-596 LPIVVKYVDLDVDNI
+596 LPIVVKDVDLSVDNI
-611 DLERFL
+611 DVERFL
-617 ANSQKSVSAST
+617 ANSQGSSNVNN
-628 SAPTLALPRG
+628 TLSPSLSQG
-638 EGTVQDASDS
+638 EGASQALIDNNDTV
-648 ESDNVDVPTF
+648 SDNVDVPTF

-736 VMADALLGLPR
+736 IMADALLGLPR

-788 ILKVASLFRN
+788 ILKVVSLFRN

-807 FGDLVNIPDGKFDVI
+807 VGDLVNIPDGKFDVI

-841 AKQLG
+841 AKQLS

-865 TKMSNKGE
+865 TKMSSKGE

-889 KISSSERN
+889 KIPSSARN
-897 EGNYY
+897 DSNYY
-902 SSEIE
+902 ASEIE
-907 QIPQIDADEKDAQI
+907 QIPTLEIDEKDAQI
-921 FLTKVDGDVINFNFL
+921 FLTRVDGDVINFNFL

>member
-1 MLNEK
+1 
-6 QSKIFHV
+6 
-13 IILTMRKSV
+13 MRKSV
-22 KILTATVCSAVVIA
+22 KILTATVCSAAVIA
-36 GFGVGTYLYTLPK
+36 GVGVCAYLYTLPK

-61 KEATEFLKADLSIK
+61 KEASEILNVDLSIK
-75 NPKLATSLSPNIG
+75 NPKLATSFSPNIG

-110 TEFSFKDIWAKRI
+110 TEFSFKDIWVKRI
-123 IVKKLLADNI
+123 IVKKLLAENI
-133 FVNASDLMAILP
+133 FVNASDLRAILP
-145 QQEQKEE
+145 KQEQKEE
-152 KPSELNLDLFST
+152 KPSEFNLDMFST

-169 KCLITYNLDDVGIK
+169 KCLITYNMDDVGIK

-257 MNLNISSKNFSARDI
+257 MNLNIASKNFSARDI

-292 CEVKGSVNFNLHLTK
+292 CDVKGSVDFNLHLTK

-321 KVKDLMKMPVKITQ
+321 RVRDLMKMPVKITQ
-335 GIVEIGNKDIILKDF
+335 GIVEIGNKDITLKDF

-392 YASKMLGS
+392 YLSKMLGS

-424 WYFLLKEGEGFKLG
+424 WYFLLREGEGFMLG

-500 HLKIPR
+500 HLNIPR

-525 TITGEMG
+525 TIEGEMG
-532 VINTGKFPVM
+532 VVNTGAFPVM
-542 EGVITLDKVRIP
+542 EGVITLKDVRIP
-554 SQRLFIKS
+554 SQRLSIKS

-575 AEGRFKRSK
+575 AEGRFKRSN
-584 YNFKGYIVNDLR
+584 YNFKGYVVNDLR
-596 LPIVVKYVDLDVDNI
+596 LPIVVKNVDLSVDSI

-617 ANSQKSVSAST
+617 ANSQESASTST
-628 SAPTLALPRG
+628 SAPTLTLTLPQG
-638 EGTVQDASDS
+638 EGTTQDSVADT
-648 ESDNVDVPTF
+648 NVDVPTF

-669 LNLENGKYKNVNF
+669 LNLDSGKYKNVNF

-779 IEKIGYVEY
+779 IEKVGYVEY

-822 KGELNLKD
+822 KGELKLKD
-830 NVIQRMMIKSS
+830 NVIERMMIKSS

-889 KISSSERN
+889 KISSSGRN
-897 EGNYY
+897 DSNYY
-902 SSEIE
+902 ASEIE
-907 QIPQIDADEKDAQI
+907 QIPQIEADEKDAQV

>member
-1 MLNEK
+1 
-6 QSKIFHV
+6 
-13 IILTMRKSV
+13 MRKSV

-61 KEATEFLKADLSIK
+61 KETAEFLKADLLIK

-110 TEFSFKDIWAKRI
+110 IEFSFKDIWAKRI

-133 FVNASDLMAILP
+133 FVNASDLLAILP

-292 CEVKGSVNFNLHLTK
+292 CEVKGSVDFNLHLTK

-335 GIVEIGNKDIILKDF
+335 GIVEIGNKNITLKDF

-392 YASKMLGS
+392 YVSKMLGS
-400 PISLVGDAGSRLT
+400 PINLVGDAGSRLT

-424 WYFLLKEGEGFKLG
+424 WYFLLREGEGFMLG

-532 VINTGKFPVM
+532 VINTGEFPVM

-617 ANSQKSVSAST
+617 ANSQESVSAST

-736 VMADALLGLPR
+736 IMADALLGLPR

-754 GLVEINSDASLKL
+754 GLIEINSDASLKL
-767 NGDIKFNIQNGT
+767 NGNIKFNIQNGT

>member
-1 MLNEK
+1 MG
-6 QSKIFHV
+6 
-13 IILTMRKSV
+13 MRKSV
-22 KILTATVCSAVVIA
+22 KILTATVCSAAIIA
-36 GFGVGTYLYTLPK
+36 GAGLCTYLYALPAV
-49 LVSSAWLNKVAV
+49 VSSSWLNKLAT
-61 KEATEFLKADLSIK
+61 KETNKFLGSELTLK
-75 NPKLATSLSPNIG
+75 NPKLVTGLNSNIA
-88 FTLEELTLTKNNKQ
+88 FSIEELSLKQ
-102 ILALNNLD
+102 GENELLELKNLD
-110 TEFSFKDIWAKRI
+110 TEFSFREIFLKRL
-123 IVKKLLADNI
+123 IVKKLLAESI
-133 FVNASDLMAILP
+133 YVNASDLISILP
-145 QQEQKEE
+145 KTEAKEE
-152 KPSELNLDLFST
+152 KPAEFNLDFFTT
-164 IFGVK
+164 ILGVK
-169 KCLITYNLDDVGIK
+169 KCLITYKQDDVGIK

-194 KAKKYLH
+194 KEKKYLH
-201 FDFDFFMTKGQD
+201 FDFDFLMSKGQD
-213 KIQVS
+213 KIKVS
-218 ADDKHCIYMGN
+218 ADDKHKIYMGN

-242 KSKIVIDAFASRKAG
+242 KSKIVIDAFASRKSG
-257 MNLNISSKNFSARDI
+257 INLNISSQKFSARDI
-272 YNIVASNIIM
+272 YDIVASNIIM

-292 CEVKGSVNFNLHLTK
+292 CDVNGSVDFNLHLTK
-307 QNIRGDINVNESEF
+307 KNIRGDINVNESEF
-321 KVKDLMKMPVKITQ
+321 RVKDLMKMPVKITQ
-335 GIVEIGNKDIILKDF
+335 GIIEIGNKDITLKDF

-357 TNDTLTMEGTV
+357 TANSLVMEGTV

-387 DFFRD
+387 DFFKE
-392 YASKMLGS
+392 YISKMLGA
-400 PISLVGDAGSRLT
+400 PIDLVGDAGSRLT

-424 WYFLLKEGEGFKLG
+424 WYFLLREGEGFMLG

-467 DYFITN
+467 DYYITS
-473 ELKKGMTPVLSINGN
+473 ELKKGMTPVLSIKGN
-488 LDMADNMKLQDI
+488 LDMAKNMELQDI
-500 HLKIPR
+500 HLNIPR

-532 VINTGKFPVM
+532 VINTGAYPVM
-542 EGVITLDKVRIP
+542 EGVITLDNVRIP
-554 SQRLFIKS
+554 SQRLSIKS

-575 AEGRFKRSK
+575 AEGRFKRSN
-584 YNFKGYIVNDLR
+584 YNFKGYINNDLR
-596 LPIVVKYVDLDVDNI
+596 LPIVVKNVDLTVDNV
-611 DLERFL
+611 DVERFL
-617 ANSQKSVSAST
+617 ATNNSNTPSQEKDAEKALNSET
-628 SAPTLALPRG
+628 APT
-638 EGTVQDASDS
+638 TDDA
-648 ESDNVDVPTF
+648 PTF

-669 LNLENGKYKNVNF
+669 LNLESGKYKNVNF

-691 DKDGILN
+691 DKDGILD

-736 VMADALLGLPR
+736 TMADALLGLPR

-754 GLVEINSDASLKL
+754 GLIELTSDASLKL

-779 IEKIGYVEY
+779 IEKVGYVEY
-788 ILKVASLFRN
+788 ILKVAALFRN

-807 FGDLVNIPDGKFDVI
+807 FGDLVNIPDGRFDVI
-822 KGELNLKD
+822 KGELKLKD
-830 NVIQRMMIKSS
+830 NVIERMMIKSS

-846 SFIIGRYDLNTNDA
+846 SFIIGRYDLTTNDA

-889 KISSSERN
+889 KISSNGRN
-897 EGNYY
+897 DSNYY
-902 SSEIE
+902 ASEIE
-907 QIPQIDADEKDAQI
+907 QIPQIEADEKDAQI

>member
-1 MLNEK
+1 
-6 QSKIFHV
+6 
-13 IILTMRKSV
+13 MRKSV
-22 KILTATVCSAVVIA
+22 KIITATVCTAVVIA
-36 GFGVGTYLYTLPK
+36 GAGVCTYLYTLPK

-61 KEATEFLKADLSIK
+61 KEATEILNADLSIK
-75 NPKLATSLSPNIG
+75 NPKLATSFSPNIG
-88 FTLEELTLTKNNKQ
+88 FTLEELTLSKDNKQ

-110 TEFSFKDIWAKRI
+110 TEFSFKDIFAKRI

-133 FVNASDLMAILP
+133 FVNASDLMSILP
-145 QQEQKEE
+145 KTEQKEE
-152 KPSELNLDLFST
+152 KPSEFSLDMFST
-164 IFGVK
+164 ILGVR
-169 KCLITYNLDDVGIK
+169 KCLITYNMDDVGIK
-183 FDAQNILLDRT
+183 FDAQNLMLDRT
-194 KAKKYLH
+194 QAKKYLH

-229 GELHVDKFPIEID
+229 GELHIDKFPIEID

-257 MNLNISSKNFSARDI
+257 MNLNISSRNFSARDI
-272 YNIVASNIIM
+272 YNIVSSNIIM

-292 CEVKGSVNFNLHLTK
+292 CDVKGSVDFNLHLTK

-321 KVKDLMKMPVKITQ
+321 KIKDLMKMPVKITQ
-335 GIVEIGNKDIILKDF
+335 GIVEIGNKDITLKDF

-392 YASKMLGS
+392 YVSKMLGS
-400 PISLVGDAGSRLT
+400 PINLVGDAGSRLT

-424 WYFLLKEGEGFKLG
+424 WYFLLREGEGFKLG

-444 KDYKTLFKVDLSV
+444 QDYKTLFKVDLSV

-532 VINTGKFPVM
+532 VINTGEFPVM

-617 ANSQKSVSAST
+617 ANSQKNVSAST

-788 ILKVASLFRN
+788 ILKVAALFRN

-807 FGDLVNIPDGKFDVI
+807 VGDLVNIPDGKFDVI
-822 KGELNLKD
+822 KGELKLKD
-830 NVIQRMMIKSS
+830 NVIERMMIKSS
-841 AKQLG
+841 AKQLA
-846 SFIIGRYDLNTNDA
+846 SFIVGRYDLNTNDA
-860 SLRIY
+860 TLRIY

-873 GFAGFL
+873 GFAGVL

-889 KISSSERN
+889 RISSSGRN
-897 EGNYY
+897 ESSYY
-902 SSEIE
+902 ASEIE
-907 QIPQIDADEKDAQI
+907 QIPQLEVDEKDAQV
-921 FLTKVDGDVINFNFL
+921 FLTKVDGDVMNFNFL

>member
-1 MLNEK
+1 
-6 QSKIFHV
+6 
-13 IILTMRKSV
+13 
-22 KILTATVCSAVVIA
+22 
-36 GFGVGTYLYTLPK
+36 
-49 LVSSAWLNKVAV
+49 
-61 KEATEFLKADLSIK
+61 
-75 NPKLATSLSPNIG
+75 
-88 FTLEELTLTKNNKQ
+88 
-102 ILALNNLD
+102 
-110 TEFSFKDIWAKRI
+110 
-123 IVKKLLADNI
+123 
-133 FVNASDLMAILP
+133 
-145 QQEQKEE
+145 
-152 KPSELNLDLFST
+152 
-164 IFGVK
+164 
-169 KCLITYNLDDVGIK
+169 
-183 FDAQNILLDRT
+183 
-194 KAKKYLH
+194 
-201 FDFDFFMTKGQD
+201 
-213 KIQVS
+213 
-218 ADDKHCIYMGN
+218 
-229 GELHVDKFPIEID
+229 
-242 KSKIVIDAFASRKAG
+242 
-257 MNLNISSKNFSARDI
+257 
-272 YNIVASNIIM
+272 
-282 PNGKEMLAPI
+282 
-292 CEVKGSVNFNLHLTK
+292 
-307 QNIRGDINVNESEF
+307 
-321 KVKDLMKMPVKITQ
+321 
-335 GIVEIGNKDIILKDF
+335 
-350 KGYYNNK
+350 
-357 TNDTLTMEGTV
+357 
-368 KDYWKT
+368 
-374 CDTKIVSDIFVND
+374 
-387 DFFRD
+387 
-392 YASKMLGS
+392 
-400 PISLVGDAGSRLT
+400 
-413 LTSKNGSCDIL
+413 
-424 WYFLLKEGEGFKLG
+424 
-438 DQSMVL
+438 
-444 KDYKTLFKVDLSV
+444 
-457 VKNILKINTI
+457 
-467 DYFITN
+467 
-473 ELKKGMTPVLSINGN
+473 MTPVLSINGN
-488 LDMADNMKLQDI
+488 LDIADNMKLQDI

-575 AEGRFKRSK
+575 AEGKFKRSK

-596 LPIVVKYVDLDVDNI
+596 LPIIVKYVDLDVDNI
-611 DLERFL
+611 DVERFL
-617 ANSQKSVSAST
+617 ANSQESSNVNN
-628 SAPTLALPRG
+628 TLSPSLSQG
-638 EGTVQDASDS
+638 EGVAKDS
-648 ESDNVDVPTF
+648 EADTNVDVPTF

-669 LNLENGKYKNVNF
+669 LNLENGKYKNINF

-841 AKQLG
+841 AKQLS

-889 KISSSERN
+889 RISSNERN

-921 FLTKVDGDVINFNFL
+921 FLTKVEGDVINFNFL